1 MNLTLYFNLVVRNVT
16 MTFLRKCSKTI
27 RTEKSTSANTRKSSN
42 PYSSRWFRKWTRR
55 SSVVSRV
62 SKFPPAEGPMQG
74 SHLRWQQHSM
84 PQRWTR
90 FSRRQRIR
98 GLTSSNKKSTSLLR
112 RLKNSVKRAKS
123 KSLKRSWKRWTN
135 LRFKRLS
142 LKPWV
147 ILSSLSKREL
157 TKMLWKYVTYA
168 VVYKLH
174 RTLTK
179 EWWCMLKV
187 NCILDMPR
195 LERSSKNSGKREM
208 IIEE

>member
-27 RTEKSTSANTRKSSN
+27 RTERSTSANTRKSSN
-42 PYSSRWFRKWTRR
+42 PCSSRWFRKWTRR

-84 PQRWTR
+84 RQRWTR

-112 RLKNSVKRAKS
+112 RPKNSVKRAKS
-123 KSLKRSWKRWTN
+123 MSLKRSWKRWTN

-142 LKPWV
+142 LKRWA
-147 ILSSLSKREL
+147 IHYWHSKQE
-157 TKMLWKYVTYA
+157 
-168 VVYKLH
+168 
-174 RTLTK
+174 
-179 EWWCMLKV
+179 
-187 NCILDMPR
+187 
-195 LERSSKNSGKREM
+195 
-208 IIEE
+208 